1 MSILVTGGAGFI
13 GSHLLDRLVS
23 QQRTAVCLDNFNDY
37 YAPEIK
43 RKNIQDALESNHV
56 EMVNGDIRD
65 RQLCEEVFEDY
76 DIESV
81 VHLAAMA
88 GVRPSIERPLLYE
101 DVNCGGTLNLLE
113 CAKEADVGKFV
124 FGSSSSVYGVKQ
136 EAPFKEEPLVGQPI
150 SPYGATK
157 RSCEI
162 YCHTYHHLY
171 GIPIVCLRFFTVY
184 GPRQRPDLAIYKFTD
199 LIERGQPIPVFGDGS
214 SKRDY
219 TYCDDIVDG
228 IVAALDRNLAFEVIN
243 LGGGS
248 PVTLSQL
255 ISLLEDALGKKADIK
270 RLPDQ
275 PGDMPV
281 TSADISRA
289 RELLDYEP
297 NYPVEKGLDHFVAW
311 YREGFNGNP

>member
-23 QQRTAVCLDNFNDY
+23 WEKNAVCLDNFNDY
-37 YAPEIK
+37 YSPETK
-43 RKNIQDALESNHV
+43 AKNIKDAQASDFIELIE
-56 EMVNGDIRD
+56 GDIRD
-65 RQLCEEVFEDY
+65 RELCEDIFAEH

-101 DVNCGGTLNLLE
+101 DVNCAGTLNLLE
-113 CAKEADVGKFV
+113 CAKDNGVDKFI

-136 EAPFKEEPLVGQPI
+136 EAPFKEEPLIGQPI

-171 GIPIVCLRFFTVY
+171 DIPIVCLRFFTVY

-228 IVAALDRNLAFEVIN
+228 IMSALDRDLEFEVIN

-255 ISLLEDALGKKADIK
+255 ISLLEEALGKKAEIN

-289 RELLDYEP
+289 GELLDYEP
-297 NYPVEKGLDHFVAW
+297 NYPIEKGLRHFVDW
-311 YREGFNGNP
+311 YRGVMNKLQ

>member
-13 GSHLLDRLVS
+13 GSHLMDRLI
-23 QQRTAVCLDNFNDY
+23 QQEEQIVCLDNFNDY
-37 YAPEIK
+37 YNTDIK
-43 RKNIQDALESNHV
+43 RENIQQARESDCVDVV
-56 EMVNGDIRD
+56 EGDIRD
-65 RQLCEEVFEDY
+65 RDLCEELFQAHDF
-76 DIESV
+76 DSV

-88 GVRPSIERPLLYE
+88 GVRPSIEQPQLYE
-101 DVNCGGTLNLLE
+101 EVNCGGTLNLLE
-113 CAKEADVGKFV
+113 CAKEAEVDNFI

-136 EAPFKEEPLVGQPI
+136 EAPFREEPLIGQPI

-171 GIPIVCLRFFTVY
+171 DIPIVCLRFFTVY

-214 SKRDY
+214 SMRDY

-228 IVAALDRNLAFEVIN
+228 IMAALERDLDFEIIN

-248 PVTLSQL
+248 PVTLSEL
-255 ISLLEDALGKKADIK
+255 ISLLEDALGKKAEIN

-289 RELLDYEP
+289 RELLDYDP
-297 NYPVEKGLDHFVAW
+297 DYPVEKGLQHFVRW
-311 YREGFNGNP
+311 YRASRK

>member
-1 MSILVTGGAGFI
+1 LSILVTGGAGFI
-13 GSHLLDRLVS
+13 GSHLMDRLI
-23 QQRTAVCLDNFNDY
+23 QQEEQIVCLDNFNDY
-37 YAPEIK
+37 YNTDIK
-43 RKNIQDALESNHV
+43 RENIQQARENDCVDVV
-56 EMVNGDIRD
+56 EGDIRD
-65 RQLCEEVFEDY
+65 RDLCEQLFQAHDF
-76 DIESV
+76 DSV

-88 GVRPSIERPLLYE
+88 GVRPSIEQPQLYE
-101 DVNCGGTLNLLE
+101 EVNCGGTLNLLE
-113 CAKEADVGKFV
+113 CAKEAEVDNFI

-136 EAPFKEEPLVGQPI
+136 EAPFREEPLIGQPI

-171 GIPIVCLRFFTVY
+171 DIPIVCLRFFTVY

-214 SKRDY
+214 SMRDY

-228 IVAALDRNLAFEVIN
+228 IMAALERDLDFEIIN

-248 PVTLSQL
+248 PVTLSEL
-255 ISLLEDALGKKADIK
+255 ISLLEDALGKKAEIN

-289 RELLDYEP
+289 RELLDYDP
-297 NYPVEKGLDHFVAW
+297 DYPVEKGLQHFVRW
-311 YREGFNGNP
+311 YRASRK